1 MTIPSPL
8 PAPSPG
14 SAPPAPR
21 EFPLEI
27 EPRARFDVIDIRE
40 RIAARHG
47 DALRAYPRTLYFSF
61 HTTAGYLEQG
71 LAARLAASREGAD
84 SPPGGIEPYFTL
96 FQTLFPADAGY
107 RHDEIENRDELSETQ
122 KLSEP
127 KNADSHL
134 TFIGA
139 GLRSCVTYQNR
150 RDTPVYFIDLDG
162 VNGELPRDRLTTAVG
177 FTSEE
182 VVARERLQV
191 RVSAHPIDSVNLKQG
206 GAGFYDQLN
215 ELVARHG
222 ISKGRVK
229 LALAASER
237 RAGLTVNEYETLSM
251 QHDLREVL
259 HNPLKYMVEK
269 ASNALADP
277 RAIPNRAVEYAKY
290 DLVRVLNQ
298 TFEHF
303 GWSESFLERVTS
315 RFMAYP
321 AERFLRLKR
330 SLSLLVSDREGHGQI
345 QQGVYQSPILVQWE
359 KPSKT
364 TRAIDV
370 TLTRFV

>member
-8 PAPSPG
+8 PAPGPA

-47 DALRAYPRTLYFSF
+47 DALQAYPRTLYFSF

-162 VNGELPRDRLTTAVG
+162 VNGEVPRHRLTTAVG

-191 RVSAHPIDSVNLKQG
+191 RVSAHPIDSVNLKDP
-206 GAGFYDQLN
+206 ALGFYDQLN

-237 RAGLTVNEYETLSM
+237 RAGLTVNEYETLLM

>member
-1 MTIPSPL
+1 
-8 PAPSPG
+8 
-14 SAPPAPR
+14 
-21 EFPLEI
+21 
-27 EPRARFDVIDIRE
+27 VIDIRE

-47 DALRAYPRTLYFSF
+47 DALQAYPRTLYFSF

-162 VNGELPRDRLTTAVG
+162 VNGEVPRHRLTTAVG

-191 RVSAHPIDSVNLKQG
+191 RVSAHPIDSVNLKDPG
-206 GAGFYDQLN
+206 LGFYDQLN

-237 RAGLTVNEYETLSM
+237 RAGLTVNEYETLLM

>member
-1 MTIPSPL
+1 VTIPSPL

-47 DALRAYPRTLYFSF
+47 DALQAYPRTLYFSF

-162 VNGELPRDRLTTAVG
+162 VNGEVPRHRLTTAVG

-191 RVSAHPIDSVNLKQG
+191 RVSAHPIDSVNLKDPG
-206 GAGFYDQLN
+206 LGFYDQLN

-237 RAGLTVNEYETLSM
+237 RAGLTVNEYETLLM